1 MLILLQKALE
11 ALTDFL
17 CEFVIAHPRVICS
30 IVGALGAIALIA
42 AVVAI
47 NILIGG

>member
-1 MLILLQKALE
+1 MSLLFQKALA
-11 ALTDFL
+11 ALTSFL

-42 AVVAI
+42 AVVSI